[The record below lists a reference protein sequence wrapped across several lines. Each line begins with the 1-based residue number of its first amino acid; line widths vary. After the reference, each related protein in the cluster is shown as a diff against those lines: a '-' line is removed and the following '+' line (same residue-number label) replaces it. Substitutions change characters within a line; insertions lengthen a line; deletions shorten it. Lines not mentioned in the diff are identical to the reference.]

1 MMRFRLRRKGMSTI
15 MNFVVKRFD
24 DPIMSKITAFGQ
36 IAAVAVSALCSF
48 PAFAANYYVTP
59 DGDDTNDGKSWATA
73 MRSPELL
80 AEKYTTGAVMINVS
94 NGVYR
99 LTKPI
104 VLAYTE
110 GKSGVVSVSGD
121 PSDVVFDCGG
131 VTNCILT
138 KGYSNTFRGL
148 TICNALYDSGSYGG
162 AGLDAHREWITV
174 RIASSAT
181 AGASPRTRTS
191 RAVRSTSATD
201 RPFPT
206 CWSSTAAS

>member
-1 MMRFRLRRKGMSTI
+1 MSTI